1 MLSINYSICRE
12 CAACLKV
19 CKHGPLR
26 ASKDN
31 LNRPELVSDGVGCF
45 LCGHCLSV
53 CPAGAITIDGAGAA
67 DLSET
72 RQPVSDYDNFINFI
86 RTRRSVRNYVNEPLD
101 GELVAKVINAA
112 RYSPTAKNSAGV
124 RVTVVSGENVRKLAQ
139 ITFDFYKK
147 LTDMVKS
154 PIKKYIF
161 MLAAG
166 YSTVRAIENNMAS
179 FEYGYN
185 MWINGVDLLFYD
197 APALLITHADKK
209 LVMPKDDCSYALY
222 AMSLAASSLGLGSC
236 INGYFLR
243 AAEHSDEI
251 KNFIK
256 LPQNHQV
263 YGAMTLGR
271 CSVKYQKTPQRKPV
285 ETFYIS

>member
-1 MLSINYSICRE
+1 MLTIDYSICRE
-12 CAACLKV
+12 CGACLKV

-31 LNRPELVSDGVGCF
+31 ANRPETAPDNAGCF

-53 CPAGAITIDGAGAA
+53 CPFDAITIDGADAVN
-67 DLSET
+67 LNEK
-72 RQPVSDYDNFINFI
+72 RQPVSDYDNFIDFI
-86 RTRRSVRNYVNEPLD
+86 RTRRSVRNYINEQLD

-112 RYSPTAKNSAGV
+112 RYSPTAKNSGGV
-124 RVTVVSGENVRKLAQ
+124 RVTVVSGESVRKLAK

-154 PIKKYIF
+154 PFKKYLF

-179 FEYGYN
+179 FKYGYN
-185 MWINGVDLLFYD
+185 MWANGVDLLFYD
-197 APALLITHADKK
+197 APALLITHADKN
-209 LVMPKDDCSYALY
+209 LAMPKDDCSYALY

-256 LPQNHQV
+256 LPPNHQV

-271 CSVKYQKTPQRKPV
+271 SSVKYHKTPNRKPV
-285 ETFYIS
+285 DTFYIS